1 MNDAGSAPQGNA
13 PQGSGPEGGDN
24 KQAQALKPRDSS
36 TLIIVDAIGGEPR
49 ILMGKRRLDQ
59 VFMPGKYVFPGGRVD
74 PADRGLETVD
84 ELHESD
90 AAKLLVDMRDTPSP
104 GRARAIALAAIRET
118 FEETGIL
125 VGESRIPSKPVESDS
140 WRDFYARGYMPKLS
154 QLRFFARA
162 ITPPGRPRRYDS
174 RFFYADVSAIALRTE
189 VRDGELS
196 SLDWFTFDEMRA
208 LDLPAIT
215 RVVLEDLIDRLK
227 LDLDGGPA
235 AAAAAAV
242 PFYRHKGGASR
253 RQLLTLP
260 VT

>member
-1 MNDAGSAPQGNA
+1 MSEAD
-13 PQGSGPEGGDN
+13 SGPDAPDKPSPD
-24 KQAQALKPRDSS
+24 KQAVLKPRDSS
-36 TLIIVDAIGGEPR
+36 TLILVDPTAGEPR
-49 ILMGKRRLDQ
+49 VLMGKRRLDM

-74 PADRGLETVD
+74 PTDRGLETVD
-84 ELHESD
+84 ELHD
-90 AAKLLVDMRDTPSP
+90 ADLAKLLVDMRDTPSP

-118 FEETGIL
+118 FEESGIL
-125 VGESRIPSKPVESDS
+125 VGAPGTPAKPVESEA
-140 WRDFYARGYMPKLS
+140 WRTFYAHGYMPKLS

-174 RFFYADVSAIALRTE
+174 RFFYADVSAIAVRTE
-189 VRDGELS
+189 VLDGEMS

-227 LDLDGGPA
+227 LDLEGGPSA
-235 AAAAAAV
+235 AASAAV
-242 PFYRHKGGASR
+242 PFYRHKSGASR

-260 VT
+260 PV